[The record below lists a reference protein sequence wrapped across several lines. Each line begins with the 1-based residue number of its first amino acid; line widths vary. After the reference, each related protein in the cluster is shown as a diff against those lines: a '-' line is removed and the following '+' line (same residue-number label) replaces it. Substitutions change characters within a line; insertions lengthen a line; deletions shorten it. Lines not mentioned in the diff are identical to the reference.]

1 MSLLK
6 IEEGSNIKLPEDVV
20 ERIGLKKGDI
30 VSVRVE
36 GTKII
41 LEKRDD
47 SPVDASFGIWS
58 DTPSSSEYLD
68 NLRDKWERHLDS
80 ENE

>member
-6 IEEGSNIKLPEDVV
+6 IEDGSKIKLPEEVV
-20 ERIGLKKGDI
+20 ERLGLKKGDI

-36 GTKII
+36 GIKII

-58 DTPSSSEYLD
+58 DTPNSSEYVN

>member
-6 IEEGSNIKLPEDVV
+6 IEDGSKIKLPEEVV
-20 ERIGLKKGDI
+20 ERLGLKKGDI

-36 GTKII
+36 GIKII

-58 DTPSSSEYLD
+58 DTSTSSKYVD
-68 NLRDKWERHLDS
+68 DLRGRWERHLDS

>member
-6 IEEGSNIKLPEDVV
+6 IEDGSNIKLPEDVV
-20 ERIGLKKGDI
+20 ERLGLRKGDI

-36 GTKII
+36 GNRII

-58 DTPSSSEYLD
+58 DTPRSSEYVD

>member
-6 IEEGSNIKLPEDVV
+6 IEDGSNIKLPEEIL
-20 ERIGLKKGDI
+20 ERLGLTKGDI
-30 VSVRVE
+30 VSVRLE
-36 GTKII
+36 GSKII

-58 DTPSSSEYLD
+58 DIPDTCEYVN
-68 NLRDKWERHLDS
+68 NLRDKS
-80 ENE
+80 EKNLGGKNE

>member
-6 IEEGSNIKLPEDVV
+6 IEDGSNIKLPEEIL
-20 ERIGLKKGDI
+20 ERLGLTKGDI
-30 VSVRVE
+30 VSVRLE
-36 GTKII
+36 GSKII

-58 DTPSSSEYLD
+58 DMPDSSEYVN
-68 NLRDKWERHLDS
+68 NLRDKS
-80 ENE
+80 EKNLGGKNE